1 MSRIGLM
8 GGTFDPPHLG
18 HLLIAEQ
25 AREQLELDEVWFL
38 PAAIPPHKAGFSRA
52 DDRIEMTRRA
62 ISGHPDFK
70 LNLIEFERAEP
81 SYTVE
86 TMKRLREQYPADTFF
101 FLIGADSLDALEKWH
116 DYETLTTLVTFGA
129 VARPGSRY
137 RIPSRA
143 DVRTIDMPQ
152 LEISSTD
159 IRERAKRNKSI
170 AYLVPCEVETYIK
183 EHDLYDV

>member
-25 AREQLELDEVWFL
+25 AREQLGLDEVWFL

-52 DDRIEMTRRA
+52 EDRIEMTRRA
-62 ISGHPDFK
+62 IVAQPNFK
-70 LNLIEFERAEP
+70 LSLIEFERHEP

-86 TMKRLREQYPADTFF
+86 TMKRLRKIYPENTFF
-101 FLIGADSLDALEKWH
+101 FLIGADSLESLEKWY
-116 DYETLTTLVTFGA
+116 DYETLVTLVTFGA

-137 RIPSRA
+137 RIPKQA

-159 IRERAKRNKSI
+159 IRERARRDKSI
-170 AYLVPCEVETYIK
+170 KYLVPLEVETYIK
-183 EHDLYDV
+183 ERNLYDV